1 MQSRYAEGEWTVLER
16 AALDGYTAGLARVF
30 ATIDI

>member
-1 MQSRYAEGEWTVLER
+1 VQSRYGEGEWTFLEK
-16 AALDGYTAGLARVF
+16 AAFDGYTAGLARVF